1 MDKELMRRDIFR
13 LIEEILQ
20 VPEGTINE
28 DTKMEDL
35 DEWDSLAQVMI
46 IGELETRFGISIP
59 LEEAMEITCVREF
72 LERI

>member
-35 DEWDSLAQVMI
+35 DEWDSLA
-46 IGELETRFGISIP
+46 
-59 LEEAMEITCVREF
+59 
-72 LERI
+72 